1 MDLIDRQALLKK
13 LFPYEVVDK
22 KNCAINA
29 YAVER
34 AILDAPNKVD
44 GEEIKKATEYL
55 EKVLETWP
63 AFCNCH
69 QPLAN
74 AIETLLEV
82 IKDE

>member
-34 AILDAPNKVD
+34 AIMNMPNKLNSDEVQ
-44 GEEIKKATEYL
+44 KATNYI
-55 EKVLETWP
+55 EKVLDNWNE
-63 AFCNCH
+63 FCNQH
-69 QPLAN
+69 PQFAKAL
-74 AIETLLEV
+74 EVLLEV
-82 IKDE
+82 VKDE